1 MTRPSQ
7 RALAA
12 AVTAVVAVAACGRQD
27 GPTISAVPDDFWVKR
42 EASYREDLRGPFT
55 AIRADYL
62 KPGDSL
68 TLYAAGDSVGNA
80 SFAGADS
87 IALSLRPDGT
97 FEAPGGASLDDL
109 RLGRFLLSVDLQA
122 PDLGRVL
129 VYDPML
135 LESHFHGF
143 PIFPHDAGWRV
154 RAQAERGSGDSL
166 VVGTTRGL
174 EKALVRSAVL
184 SFERDG
190 AQCSLTGFR
199 EPGEAGALFVPF
211 RDATS
216 GGESYGVGRYL
227 RVDWKEGDAE
237 AIVDFNHATNPWC
250 AYSAHYNCVLPPE
263 ENHLKIAVRAGEKA
277 PQGGGAH

>member
-1 MTRPSQ
+1 MKESIR
-7 RALAA
+7 RAFLAA
-12 AVTAVVAVAACGRQD
+12 VVAAMVAVAACGKQD
-27 GPTISAVPDDFWVKR
+27 GPSISSVPDDFWVKR
-42 EASYREDLRGPFT
+42 EASYRDDSRGPFT

-62 KPGDSL
+62 KRGESL
-68 TLYAAGDSVGNA
+68 TLHAAGDSVGRA

-87 IALSLRPDGT
+87 IAISLRQDGT
-97 FEAPGGASLDDL
+97 FEAPGAASLEDL
-109 RLGRFLLSVDLQA
+109 RLGRFLISVDMQT
-122 PDLGRVL
+122 PELGRVL

-135 LESHFHGF
+135 LESRFHGF
-143 PIFPHDAGWRV
+143 PVFPHDAGWRV
-154 RAQAERGSGDSL
+154 EARAERGSGDSL

-184 SFERDG
+184 RFERDG
-190 AQCSLTGFR
+190 VPCSLTGFR

-216 GGESYGVGRYL
+216 GEESYGVGRYL
-227 RVDWKEGDAE
+227 RVDWKDGDAS

-250 AYSAHYNCVLPPE
+250 AYSDHYNCVLPPE

-277 PQGGGAH
+277 PPGGAH